1 MTVSVSFSTIMWDF
15 DDKICHDFK
24 ILISILIE
32 HCILKMIWNK
42 LKDNKTT

>member
-24 ILISILIE
+24 ILIE

-42 LKDNKTT
+42 LQDNKTT